1 MSKIRLSFAILLY
14 VMQLF
19 PVLGDTPPTT
29 LPDINNQALL
39 TNDVK
44 SETGATKDE
53 SKSSN
58 LLELKNLKRADSVA
72 AIFLYLSDENNGTLS
87 MFDEYS
93 QIQLLRS
100 VTDNLSDMSYENLTK
115 ILERL
120 SEIANKTELS
130 NTIKGKIK
138 NNFLK
143 IEKIALV
150 QTYKKQKPVTLIA
163 DLLRTDPVREEIS
176 NIKDGEGLKNFL
188 NQLLKKMVKK
198 SRTYNSSNKKG
209 YGISMSQLILGTY
222 DINAKIAFAQMA
234 NITMPS
240 NIASLYTGRKLENM
254 ALNEEQI
261 SGYIE
266 NVLARMKMVDSSV
279 GSFLNN
285 LDIISQDSI
294 QYFMA
299 ILNSLTFKDNTKDV
313 TRSILIKLPSEVSHL
328 FAFDKVLLNDILKKM
343 KGLLFDFERS
353 IMAGSYGQMINT
365 SVYLKLLSE
374 LICEKIKPCL
384 MDIQVDEYKLRFEVL
399 HQIRY
404 YKQIERTP
412 ERLISF
418 NEMKLEHNK
427 TSLFWSCSTYL
438 LDTILGKKY
447 SKTRKQQASKEVVL
461 HALSTSD
468 LLVMA
473 NVISFLPTSQLNKFL
488 KYKINGQLI
497 LKILNTK
504 NSESAPLVA
513 DYILDYIS
521 SRNFILELRNI
532 NGQVLTSK
540 DLISDLAV
548 SVHETQEHDIEKTLS
563 DKAAEIH
570 NKRNNRDKE

>member
-1 MSKIRLSFAILLY
+1 MSKIHLSFAILLY

-19 PVLGDTPPTT
+19 PLLGDTPPTT

-58 LLELKNLKRADSVA
+58 LLELKDLKKADSVA

-418 NEMKLEHNK
+418 NEMTLEHNK

>member
-1 MSKIRLSFAILLY
+1 MSKIHLSFAILLY

-19 PVLGDTPPTT
+19 PLLGDTPPTT

-58 LLELKNLKRADSVA
+58 LLELKDLKRADSVA

-143 IEKIALV
+143 IEKIALI

>member
-1 MSKIRLSFAILLY
+1 MSKIHLSFAILLY

-19 PVLGDTPPTT
+19 PLLGDTPPTT

-58 LLELKNLKRADSVA
+58 LLELKDLKRADSVA

-266 NVLARMKMVDSSV
+266 NVLARMKMVDSSA

-343 KGLLFDFERS
+343 KRLLFDFERS
-353 IMAGSYGQMINT
+353 IIAGSYGQMINT

-418 NEMKLEHNK
+418 NEMTLEHNK

>member
-29 LPDINNQALL
+29 LLDINNQALL

-58 LLELKNLKRADSVA
+58 LLELKDLKRADSVA

-143 IEKIALV
+143 IEKIALI

-234 NITMPS
+234 DITMPS

-266 NVLARMKMVDSSV
+266 NVLARMKMVDSSA

-343 KGLLFDFERS
+343 KRLLFDFERS
-353 IMAGSYGQMINT
+353 IIAGSYGQMINT

-418 NEMKLEHNK
+418 NEMTLEHNK

>member
-1 MSKIRLSFAILLY
+1 MSKIHLSFAILLY

-19 PVLGDTPPTT
+19 PLLGDTPPTT

-58 LLELKNLKRADSVA
+58 LLELKDLKKADSVA

-266 NVLARMKMVDSSV
+266 NVLARMKMVDSSA

-343 KGLLFDFERS
+343 KRLLFDFERS
-353 IMAGSYGQMINT
+353 IIAGSYGQMINT

-418 NEMKLEHNK
+418 NEMTLEHNK

>member
-1 MSKIRLSFAILLY
+1 
-14 VMQLF
+14 MQLF

>member
-1 MSKIRLSFAILLY
+1 
-14 VMQLF
+14 
-19 PVLGDTPPTT
+19 
-29 LPDINNQALL
+29 
-39 TNDVK
+39 
-44 SETGATKDE
+44 
-53 SKSSN
+53 
-58 LLELKNLKRADSVA
+58 
-72 AIFLYLSDENNGTLS
+72 

-130 NTIKGKIK
+130 NIIEGKIK

-150 QTYKKQKPVTLIA
+150 RIYKKQKPVTLIV
-163 DLLRTDPVREEIS
+163 DLLRTDLVREEIS

-188 NQLLKKMVKK
+188 NQLLKKMVQR
-198 SRTYNSSNKKG
+198 SRNYNSGNKKG

-222 DINAKIAFAQMA
+222 DINAKIAFAHMA
-234 NITMPS
+234 NISMPS
-240 NIASLYTGRKLENM
+240 NIAPLYTGRKLENM
-254 ALNEEQI
+254 ALNEDQI

-266 NVLARMKMVDSSV
+266 NVLARMKMVDSAA

-299 ILNSLTFKDNTKDV
+299 ILNSLMFKDNTKDV

-343 KGLLFDFERS
+343 RGLLFDFERS
-353 IMAGSYGQMINT
+353 IIAGSYGQMINT

-374 LICEKIKPCL
+374 LICQKIKPCL

-418 NEMKLEHNK
+418 DDMTLEHSK
-427 TSLFWSCSTYL
+427 TSLFWSSSTYL
-438 LDTILGKKY
+438 LDTIIGKKY
-447 SKTRKQQASKEVVL
+447 SKTRKQQASKEVFL

-473 NVISFLPTSQLNKFL
+473 NVIGFLPKAMLGRFL
-488 KYKINGQLI
+488 KGKINGQVI
-497 LKILNTK
+497 SKILNTE
-504 NSESAPLVA
+504 NSESALLVA

-521 SRNFILELRNI
+521 SRNFILALKNVKGEL
-532 NGQVLTSK
+532 LTSK
-540 DLISDLAV
+540 DLISDLVV
-548 SVHETQEHDIEKTLS
+548 SVHETQEHDIENTLS

-570 NKRNNRDKE
+570 NKRNNRDRDN